1 MFIRKEI
8 PGVREDRV
16 KGVLHRMMIEETRLL
31 LPRGGMGV
39 LEYRERGSEEV
50 IAIRPVEISDTRAPY
65 LTRTA
70 RVPRRPV
77 GFWNAPLKE
86 GEEEERKEEQL
97 GEERMEGETGEKGL
111 AKPVLKKPIESGPP
125 FIKFLEEFALALRE
139 MNRDDVVFSF
149 IKSREAQKENF
160 KPEILGR
167 ILSVFRNEITGESIR
182 DSVWISTLAEN
193 LIYDNV
199 SASARYPYM
208 ADPVLRREYLIQIA
222 KGSLDG
228 DETILADTGFTVRDI
243 IQQLNSAY
251 TSSGEIIPAT
261 RRNPMAKII
270 TMNTEGLIET
280 VSADGEVISTG
291 DVSKPIIGQGLH
303 GYRSRQ
309 IQASRVARYLPPGIL
324 RFFIQDMIRKEDIK
338 ESVKGRMCDDKYGL
352 GTIGKRL
359 EKTFYEYME
368 ASHPDI
374 EIGEDL
380 RDIQNLFTSTSY
392 THIVCIFVEII
403 TRATDSYRP
412 PHLSGM
418 RIR

>member
-1 MFIRKEI
+1 
-8 PGVREDRV
+8 
-16 KGVLHRMMIEETRLL
+16 
-31 LPRGGMGV
+31 
-39 LEYRERGSEEV
+39 
-50 IAIRPVEISDTRAPY
+50 
-65 LTRTA
+65 
-70 RVPRRPV
+70 
-77 GFWNAPLKE
+77 
-86 GEEEERKEEQL
+86 
-97 GEERMEGETGEKGL
+97 
-111 AKPVLKKPIESGPP
+111 
-125 FIKFLEEFALALRE
+125 
-139 MNRDDVVFSF
+139 
-149 IKSREAQKENF
+149 
-160 KPEILGR
+160 
-167 ILSVFRNEITGESIR
+167 
-182 DSVWISTLAEN
+182 
-193 LIYDNV
+193 
-199 SASARYPYM
+199 
-208 ADPVLRREYLIQIA
+208 
-222 KGSLDG
+222 
-228 DETILADTGFTVRDI
+228 
-243 IQQLNSAY
+243 
-251 TSSGEIIPAT
+251 
-261 RRNPMAKII
+261 MAKII

-359 EKTFYEYME
+359 EKTFYEYMG
-368 ASHPDI
+368 ASHSDI

-380 RDIQNLFTSTSY
+380 RDIKNLFTSTSY